1 MKTIYAYSNYREFLK
16 DMVQE
21 LKNSQPSFSY
31 RYFAKK
37 AGYTSPNFLK
47 LVIDG
52 KRNLSEESIHKF
64 AEVFKLGRKEKR
76 FFELMVHYN
85 QTGDSHRRQQYYQ
98 QLLEFPE
105 YRNTHQ
111 LEKEQ
116 YEYLSHWYYPAIL
129 ELAHL
134 SAFQENPQWIEEA
147 LQKKISIKE
156 IQSAIESLLRIG
168 LLVRNENGKLKP
180 AHQALT
186 TGEEARSLAAF
197 AYHEQ
202 LLDLAKEALKQK
214 AEEREFAGMT
224 MAIHADQ
231 LKKLKEMI
239 RDFRKKVVNILTQDE
254 RKPEPDSVYQLNIQ
268 LFSLTKRGDRKE

>member
-52 KRNLSEESIHKF
+52 KRNLSEESIRKF
-64 AEVFKLGRKEKR
+64 AEVFKLGKKEKR
-76 FFELMVHYN
+76 FFELLVHYN
-85 QTGDSHRRQQYYQ
+85 QTIHPERRQQYYQ
-98 QLLEFPE
+98 EILDFAE
-105 YRNTHQ
+105 YRSAHE

-129 ELAHL
+129 ELSHL
-134 SAFQENPQWIEEA
+134 SSFQENPEWIA
-147 LQKKISIKE
+147 GQLQNKISNKE
-156 IQSAIESLLRIG
+156 VLAAIDCLSRIG
-168 LLVRNENGKLKP
+168 LLVRDENGKLKP
-180 AHQALT
+180 AHKALT

-197 AYHEQ
+197 SYHEQ
-202 LLDLAKEALKQK
+202 LLEMANQALKQK
-214 AEEREFAGMT
+214 AEEREFAAMT
-224 MAIHADQ
+224 MAVSEAEM
-231 LKKLKEMI
+231 KKLKEMI
-239 RDFRKKVVNILTQDE
+239 HDFRKKVVNVLTQGGA
-254 RKPEPDSVYQLNIQ
+254 EPNSVYQLNMQ
-268 LFSLTKRGDRKE
+268 LFSLTKKGNGE